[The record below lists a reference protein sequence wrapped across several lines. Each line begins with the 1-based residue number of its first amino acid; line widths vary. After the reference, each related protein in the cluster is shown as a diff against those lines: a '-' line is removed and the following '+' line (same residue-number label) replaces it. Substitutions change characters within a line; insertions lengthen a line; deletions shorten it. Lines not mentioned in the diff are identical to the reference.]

1 MTQTIAQLIERIVVL
16 PSTTF
21 FPRSEMIALLGGRRS
36 IYYLPKTAVLDKCS
50 SADVQG
56 QLMSGSGVIARWG
69 PLHTMA
75 IL

>member
-1 MTQTIAQLIERIVVL
+1 
-16 PSTTF
+16 
-21 FPRSEMIALLGGRRS
+21 
-36 IYYLPKTAVLDKCS
+36 
-50 SADVQG
+50 VQG